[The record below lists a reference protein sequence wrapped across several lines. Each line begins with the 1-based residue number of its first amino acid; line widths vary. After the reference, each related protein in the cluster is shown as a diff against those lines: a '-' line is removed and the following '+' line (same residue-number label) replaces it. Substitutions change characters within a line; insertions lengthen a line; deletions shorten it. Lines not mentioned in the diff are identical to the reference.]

1 MTTMVAARLQK
12 ERHTISRAY
21 RRGIKHGYRSGLE
34 VSLSRQIEEAG
45 LVVSYEED
53 KIRYVVPAREA
64 TYTPDFKLPK
74 SGGFF
79 FIEGK
84 GLWDVASRH
93 KHILIQEQH
102 PDIDIRFVFSNQNAR
117 LYKGSPTTYAQF
129 CEKHGFQYANRVI
142 PDEWL
147 KEHEGDEDESE

>member
-1 MTTMVAARLQK
+1 M
-12 ERHTISRAY
+12 
-21 RRGIKHGYRSGLE
+21 RRGIQYGYRSGLE

-45 LVVSYEED
+45 LAVSYEQD
-53 KIRYVVPAREA
+53 KVKYVVPERTAS
-64 TYTPDFKLPK
+64 YTPDFKIVRLD
-74 SGGFF
+74 GTHF

-84 GLWDVASRH
+84 GIWDVQSRH
-93 KHILIQEQH
+93 KHLLIQEQW

-129 CEKHGFQYANRVI
+129 CDKHGFKYANRVI

-147 KEHEGDEDESE
+147 EEGK